1 MSGVR
6 ETLAVCR
13 YEFRMQIRKR
23 SLWITIALLAGSL
36 AAGRFGMGPRYAPAS
51 PGAPAREVMTRWA
64 FLFSVILPIAFGMAL
79 ADRLLR
85 DRRLRTAELLA
96 SMPPGS
102 GGRLTGTFLG
112 SVTATG
118 APALAAMLVAAGYE
132 TVRRGDPMMIPWG
145 LAAFAAVLAP
155 ALVFVAGYALVC
167 PLVLT
172 APLFRVLF
180 VGYWFWGNLLL
191 PATLPTPTGS
201 LLTPIGSYAASWLL
215 GTPVL
220 HAGIPGPLS
229 FLRPEPTG
237 SAAAGSIALLVVAG
251 LIPLLAAGLLRGRW
265 RTA

>member
-1 MSGVR
+1 MTGVR
-6 ETLAVCR
+6 EMLAVCR

-36 AAGRFGMGPRYAPAS
+36 AAGRFGMGPRYAPAP

-85 DRRLRTAELLA
+85 DRRLHTAELLA
-96 SMPPGS
+96 SLPPGPA
-102 GGRLTGTFLG
+102 GRLTGTFLG

-132 TVRRGDPMMIPWG
+132 TVRRGDPAMIPWG

-220 HAGIPGPLS
+220 HAGMAGPLPI
-229 FLRPEPTG
+229 LRPVPTG
-237 SAAAGSIALLVVAG
+237 SAAAGSVALLVISG
-251 LIPLLAAGLLRGRW
+251 LLPLLAAGLLRSRW